1 MVLDN
6 SDNWKSIF
14 ITVGVVCA
22 LLVALLV
29 AALYLL
35 RIRQK
40 KGEWVPGFLPKTL
53 PLAVL
58 PERGASAL
66 GYTELKL

>member
-1 MVLDN
+1 M
-6 SDNWKSIF
+6 
-14 ITVGVVCA
+14 
-22 LLVALLV
+22 LVALLV

-35 RIRQK
+35 RIGQK